1 MIAQDALSAVTALVV
16 VVSAVLFIVETF
28 LRRDDPAGRLWAL
41 GFLGAM
47 LTTLFY
53 LVWATEPG
61 SWWAV
66 AGGNGAFV
74 VGTGLM
80 WVGCRRY
87 NEHTVAVPGMLVAA
101 ASVAAT
107 AAALLAGPDG
117 GDWAGALW
125 MFVPLAVFP
134 ALASAETRRGALRH
148 ASPSVALTWVFA
160 AQAAFF
166 TGRVIAFIVV
176 GPDSDLFTTWFGTAS
191 ASVLTVVL
199 TITGVVATSVLR
211 AARTGVRG
219 QAARGAGGSSFGIR
233 SRDDFDIA
241 LRNAVRDAERHGEQ
255 IAVFVVRLEELD
267 YIATAFGIELA
278 DELVAEGRDAV
289 RRSTTALA
297 IIGEQD
303 DDLLAVIMTVR
314 SSAEARRLGMAMYR
328 ELFDAFN
335 AASGGVLPS
344 LGVGIAV
351 GSERGQ
357 DADSLLADARSAAA
371 RAASSVASAVLVA
384 EQSA

>member
-1 MIAQDALSAVTALVV
+1 
-16 VVSAVLFIVETF
+16 
-28 LRRDDPAGRLWAL
+28 
-41 GFLGAM
+41 
-47 LTTLFY
+47 
-53 LVWATEPG
+53 
-61 SWWAV
+61 
-66 AGGNGAFV
+66 
-74 VGTGLM
+74 
-80 WVGCRRY
+80 
-87 NEHTVAVPGMLVAA
+87 
-101 ASVAAT
+101 
-107 AAALLAGPDG
+107 
-117 GDWAGALW
+117 
-125 MFVPLAVFP
+125 
-134 ALASAETRRGALRH
+134 
-148 ASPSVALTWVFA
+148 
-160 AQAAFF
+160 
-166 TGRVIAFIVV
+166 
-176 GPDSDLFTTWFGTAS
+176 
-191 ASVLTVVL
+191 
-199 TITGVVATSVLR
+199 VLR